1 MRQSAHV
8 SRLLFVGC
16 LILAAY
22 FAFSFIGGWIQGQ
35 RLEAEAAEARHEV
48 AVLRDKKERLQAV
61 KRYVSSDA
69 YIEQE
74 ARRRL
79 GFVRPGEVPFVIES
93 PSPENAGDATGE
105 WWQRLFSR

>member
-1 MRQSAHV
+1 MRQSANV

-16 LILAAY
+16 LILGAY
-22 FAFSFIGGWIQGQ
+22 FAFSFVGGWVQGQ
-35 RLEAEAAEARHEV
+35 RLADDRAEAQHEV

-74 ARRRL
+74 ARRRI
-79 GFVRPGEVPFVIES
+79 GFVRPGEIPFVIES
-93 PSPENAGDATGE
+93 PPLPQETAVVGE

>member
-1 MRQSAHV
+1 MRQSANV
-8 SRLLFVGC
+8 SKLVFAGC

-22 FAFSFIGGWIQGQ
+22 FAFSFVGGWVQGE
-35 RLEAEAAEARHEV
+35 RLKSERAEAQHEV
-48 AVLRDKKERLQAV
+48 NVLRDKKERLMAV

-79 GFVRPGEVPFVIES
+79 GYVRPGEIPFVIES
-93 PSPENAGDATGE
+93 PPLPQETEVTGE

>member
-1 MRQSAHV
+1 
-8 SRLLFVGC
+8 LLFAGC

-22 FAFSFIGGWIQGQ
+22 FAFSFIGGWVQGE
-35 RLEAEAAEARHEV
+35 RLKSESAEAQHEV
-48 AVLRDKKERLQAV
+48 AVLLDKKERLQAV
-61 KRYVSSDA
+61 KRYVASDA

-79 GFVRPGEVPFVIES
+79 GYARPGEIPFVIES
-93 PSPENAGDATGE
+93 PALPQETAVVGE